1 MIKYIKGD
9 LLSAQTE
16 AIVNTVNTVG
26 VMGKGIAL
34 QFKERYPN
42 NFHVYLHA
50 CKTNNIYPGKLLVV
64 KDKYLNQDILIIN
77 FPTKVE
83 WFKKSQYSYI
93 EDGLKDLVQIIQDYN
108 IKSIAIPP
116 LGCGNGGLRWDNVK
130 SLIEKYLTPISKH
143 VEILIYEPNDNIK
156 DLLKQQEEKKNI
168 KLTPARALLL
178 YAMFYYETLGEKSCL
193 FVANKIAYFLQ
204 RLGEPSFKTL
214 KFGAQYYGPYSVQ
227 VDHLVH
233 ALNGKYLRGLE
244 QMTAKPFEEITLM
257 YETASEVSTYVR
269 QLDCNQIERLRNL
282 LKLIDGFQSALALE
296 VLASVD
302 FIRKENPNI
311 SKQETIEKIK
321 SWNQRKKNLFSEKSI
336 SVAFDHLEEY
346 KNNFFNKKK

>member
-9 LLSAQTE
+9 LLTAQTE

-42 NFHVYLHA
+42 NFHVYLQA

-64 KDKYLNQDILIIN
+64 KDRYLNQDILIIN

-93 EDGLKDLVQIIQDYN
+93 EDGLKALVQTIQEYG

-116 LGCGNGGLRWDNVK
+116 LGCGNGGLRWENVK
-130 SLIEKYLTPISKH
+130 LLIERYLTPISNQ
-143 VEILIYEPNDNIK
+143 VEILIYEPNNEIK
-156 DLLKQQEEKKNI
+156 EILKQQNSNKNI

-178 YAMFYYETLGEKSCL
+178 YAMFYYEALGEKSCL
-193 FVANKIAYFLQ
+193 FVANKIAYFFQ
-204 RLGEPSFKTL
+204 RLGEPSFKKL
-214 KFGAQYYGPYSVQ
+214 KFNPQYYGPYSVQ

-233 ALNGKYLRGLE
+233 ALNGKYIKGLE

-257 YETASEVSTYVR
+257 YDTATEVSTYIR
-269 QLDCNQIERLRNL
+269 QSLDSTQRERLKNL
-282 LKLIDGFQSALALE
+282 IKLIDGFQSALALE

-311 SKQETIEKIK
+311 SKQEAIKKIRE
-321 SWNQRKKNLFSEKSI
+321 WNQRKKILFSENSI
-336 SVAFDHLEEY
+336 SVAYDHLENY
-346 KNNFFNKKK
+346 KNTFMLK

>member
-9 LLSAQTE
+9 LLTAQTE

-42 NFHVYLHA
+42 NFHVYSHA
-50 CKTNNIYPGKLLVV
+50 CKEKSIYPGKLLVV
-64 KDKYLNQDILIIN
+64 KDKYLNQDIIIIN
-77 FPTKVE
+77 FPTKIE

-93 EDGLKDLVQIIQDYN
+93 EEGLKALVQTIQDYG

-116 LGCGNGGLRWDNVK
+116 LGCGNGGLKWDNVK
-130 SLIEKYLTPISKH
+130 LLIEKYLTPISNQ
-143 VEILIYEPNDNIK
+143 IDIYIYEPNNEIK
-156 DLLKQQEEKKNI
+156 KILMQQDSSKNI

-178 YAMFYYETLGEKSCL
+178 YAMFYYEALGEKSCL
-193 FVANKIAYFLQ
+193 FVANKIAYFFQ

-214 KFGAQYYGPYSVQ
+214 KFSAQYYGPYSVQ

-233 ALNGKYLRGLE
+233 ALNGKYIKGLE

-257 YETASEVSTYVR
+257 YDTATEVSAYVR
-269 QLDCNQIERLRNL
+269 QSLDSIQRERLKNL
-282 LKLIDGFQSALALE
+282 IKLIDGFQSALALE

-311 SKQETIEKIK
+311 NKQETIKKIK
-321 SWNQRKKNLFSEKSI
+321 EWNQRKKNLFSEKSI
-336 SVAFDHLEEY
+336 SVAYDHLEDY
-346 KNNFFNKKK
+346 KNTFTLR